1 MMCPQL
7 SPIRPVFSRVLRP
20 CLRGAYIRILPA
32 SEMGLS
38 CGQRAHFSALF
49 LCPFGGMLIEKIPIV
64 PEIMRIDTR
73 TQAIDM
79 QQIGNRRFLFNP
91 KTGVLVLGRQ
101 YQETSLVNAS
111 HAVELAD
118 AGITKDFDDFV
129 RGWIG
134 TGRNYPKGVIHFA
147 PCVDSGNISLFDR
160 AFDTLEMFRENGA
173 LAGTVVRGFG
183 SRWEQPLS
191 AILTDLQKEEQKP
204 SLRQQLRKTPEG
216 KAVRHRKENQ
226 QQR

>member
-1 MMCPQL
+1 M
-7 SPIRPVFSRVLRP
+7 S
-20 CLRGAYIRILPA
+20 
-32 SEMGLS
+32 
-38 CGQRAHFSALF
+38 
-49 LCPFGGMLIEKIPIV
+49 IEKIPIV

-79 QQIGNRRFLFNP
+79 QQIDNRRFMFSP

-101 YQETSLVNAS
+101 YKETSLVNAS
-111 HAVELAD
+111 HAMELAD
-118 AGITKDFDDFV
+118 AGITKGFDEFV

-134 TGRNYPKGVIHFA
+134 TGGDYPKGVIHFA
-147 PCVDSGNISLFDR
+147 PCVDSRNISLFDR

-173 LAGTVVRGFG
+173 LTGTVVRGFG
-183 SRWEQPLS
+183 NRWEQPLS

-204 SLRQQLRKTPEG
+204 SLRQQLKKTPEG